1 MNVKLKVKRSNGESG
16 DAAYSR
22 YEVDMPDNATL
33 LDALIQVR
41 EYEDGTL
48 ALRCS
53 CRAAICG
60 SCSMRVDGQSRLAC
74 RAKVV
79 GITRGKEDHEI
90 VVEPM
95 GNMPVIKDLV
105 SDMEIF
111 WSKVRQVDPY
121 LQPEGPTPE
130 HEYLVPNEAMI
141 DLTHTMNCIM
151 CGACVSACTVLEVDK
166 SFIAPAALA
175 KAYRFV
181 GDPRDDH
188 KHDRL
193 EYLAKVQG
201 GIWDCT
207 RCNMCVEVCPKG
219 VAPMDRI
226 MQLREISIDEGMTGG
241 IGVRHTK
248 AFSENIRRNGRLDEA
263 RFLPEA
269 VGFFNL
275 PRLLSELPGGLRM
288 LRAGKLPWS
297 HTLPWHKPIGGIK
310 SVRRIFDSIRSQKK
324 GKASS

>member
-1 MNVKLKVKRSNGESG
+1 MKVKLKVKRQDEHGATG
-16 DAAYSR
+16 YSS
-22 YEVDMPDNATL
+22 YEIETADNATI

-48 ALRCS
+48 GLRCS

-60 SCSMRVDGQSRLAC
+60 SCAMRVDGRSRLAC
-74 RAKVV
+74 RAKVIA
-79 GITRGKEDHEI
+79 ITRGNEDHEI

-105 SDMEIF
+105 SNMEPF
-111 WSKVRQVDPY
+111 WSKIRQVDPY
-121 LQPEGPTPE
+121 LQPAGPEPE

-141 DLTHTMNCIM
+141 DLTHVMNCIM

-166 SFIAPAALA
+166 TFIAPAALA
-175 KAYRFV
+175 KAYRV
-181 GDPRDDH
+181 AADPRDGH
-188 KHDRL
+188 SHDRL
-193 EYLAKVQG
+193 EHLSKTQG

-219 VAPMDRI
+219 VDPMDRI
-226 MQLREISIDEGMTGG
+226 MQLREMAVESGVPGGTGA
-241 IGVRHTK
+241 RHGH
-248 AFSENIRRNGRLDEA
+248 AFAENIRRNGRLDEA
-263 RFLPEA
+263 RLLPDS
-269 VGFFNL
+269 VGIFNF
-275 PRLLSELPGGLRM
+275 PRLLSEMPGALRM

-310 SVRRIFDSIRSQKK
+310 SVRRMFDSLRAEKK